1 MLLCLM
7 ICPEWESLAEQK
19 KIRSGEKREWE
30 RNRWNLFPKRYV
42 GTWLSWVNEDV
53 SD

>member
-19 KIRSGEKREWE
+19 EIRSGEKREWE
-30 RNRWNLFPKRYV
+30 RNRWNKGDKQAHGFPGLMKMFR
-42 GTWLSWVNEDV
+42 N
-53 SD
+53 